1 VRDALHNFLP
11 QYEISQVSISEN
23 FNPILGI
30 QLNWINSLVT
40 TLDWKKSR
48 NVALNTSN
56 VQITEI
62 NTNEW
67 VIGIGYRFKDLS
79 FDIRTGGQTKTI
91 KSDLN
96 LKADLS
102 IRDNI
107 TILRRIV
114 EEINQVSAGQKVIS
128 INLSAD

>member
-1 VRDALHNFLP
+1 M
-11 QYEISQVSISEN
+11 E
-23 FNPILGI
+23 
-30 QLNWINSLVT
+30 
-40 TLDWKKSR
+40 KSR
-48 NVALNTSN
+48 NIALNTSN

-67 VIGIGYRFKDLS
+67 VIGLGYRFKDLA

-91 KSDLN
+91 NSDLN

-107 TILRRIV
+107 TVLRRIV
-114 EEINQVSAGQKVIS
+114 EEINQVSTGQK
-128 INLSAD
+128 LFL